1 MSVKQHQLEAYD
13 AGRGFHEV
21 HEKYRERLIN
31 SMTAIVRDRD
41 TAEDITA
48 TAFATAFEKLES
60 FRGESSLYTWV
71 YSIALNAVRRQR
83 SKKSAISLDALESA
97 PPELATHDHW
107 DDFQDRSAQ
116 TLKSR
121 KALGAIP
128 PAHRRVLVDHF
139 IHGRPVKAIARRERI
154 PVGTVLSRIFT
165 AKRRLREAWN

>member
-1 MSVKQHQLEAYD
+1 MSVKQDQLEANG
-13 AGRGFHEV
+13 AGTRFREV
-21 HEKYRERLIN
+21 HAKYRQRLLN
-31 SMTAIVRDRD
+31 SMTAVVRDRD

-48 TAFATAFEKLES
+48 TAFATAFEKLGS

-71 YSIALNAVRRQR
+71 YSIALNAARRQR
-83 SKKSAISLDALESA
+83 SKNGVISLDALESA
-97 PPELATHDHW
+97 PPELVAHDRR
-107 DDFQDRSAQ
+107 DDLEDRSAQ
-116 TLKSR
+116 TLKIR

-165 AKRRLREAWN
+165 AKRLLREAWD